1 MKGKT
6 CNSNLID
13 MTSTYYHVNKIFLS
27 IHYAPA
33 CIIYNSTLEHP
44 VAILQALQWV
54 PLLMLP
60 CRLCKTSLSVNC
72 TFNHFMCFNTRASQ
86 ILLANLK
93 DLDRTLRAL
102 GTLIGEGALKL
113 FVFCHRG
120 CEHIT
125 HNQPSLAIFP
135 PAYINVKK

>member
-1 MKGKT
+1 MRGKT

-13 MTSTYYHVNKIFLS
+13 LTTYYQVNKIFLS

-33 CIIYNSTLEHP
+33 CIIYSTLEHP

-102 GTLIGEGALKL
+102 GTLIVEGALKL

-120 CEHIT
+120 CEHIM
-125 HNQPSLAIFP
+125 HDQPSLAIFSP
-135 PAYINVKK
+135 VYVNVKK

>member
-1 MKGKT
+1 MRGKT

-13 MTSTYYHVNKIFLS
+13 MTSTYYHVNKNFPQHPLRTS
-27 IHYAPA
+27 MHY
-33 CIIYNSTLEHP
+33 IYSTLEHP

-102 GTLIGEGALKL
+102 GILIGEGALKNCL
-113 FVFCHRG
+113 FSVIGAANILRTTNLLWPVFCLR
-120 CEHIT
+120 T
-125 HNQPSLAIFP
+125 
-135 PAYINVKK
+135 

>member
-1 MKGKT
+1 MRGKT

-13 MTSTYYHVNKIFLS
+13 LTTYYQVNKIFLS

-33 CIIYNSTLEHP
+33 CIIYSTLEHP

-102 GTLIGEGALKL
+102 GTLIVEGALKL

-125 HNQPSLAIFP
+125 HNKPSLAIFSLRT
-135 PAYINVKK
+135 

>member
-1 MKGKT
+1 MQFQFFRSDYILSSQQ
-6 CNSNLID
+6 NFPQHPLR
-13 MTSTYYHVNKIFLS
+13 TSMHY
-27 IHYAPA
+27 IH
-33 CIIYNSTLEHP
+33 STLEHP

-125 HNQPSLAIFP
+125 HNQPSLAI
-135 PAYINVKK
+135 VSLRT